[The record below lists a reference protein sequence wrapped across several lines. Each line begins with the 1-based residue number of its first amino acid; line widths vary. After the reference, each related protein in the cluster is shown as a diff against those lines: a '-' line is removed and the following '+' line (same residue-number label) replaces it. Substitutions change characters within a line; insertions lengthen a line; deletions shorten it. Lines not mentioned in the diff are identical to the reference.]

1 MSQVTGVSSSGGEP
15 TSVPELLGLQPNYR
29 RAAMF
34 RDIKDR
40 VLAMNNSSHVHPVLL
55 VDEAHLLSPDIL
67 AGIRLRVNFEIDSLN
82 ALTVILCGSEMLT
95 RKFGLSHAVADIENH
110 LVAGSTRAQSR
121 SGSYWLQCP
130 RHECISRQRECT
142 MTG

>member
-1 MSQVTGVSSSGGEP
+1 MSQVTGASSSGGEP

-67 AGIRLRVNFEIDSLN
+67 AGIRLLVNFEIDSLN

-95 RKFGLSHAVADIENH
+95 RKFGLSMLSRTSRTTSSRAALGPNPAAVVIGCNALAMSVSLASES
-110 LVAGSTRAQSR
+110 V
-121 SGSYWLQCP
+121 P
-130 RHECISRQRECT
+130 
-142 MTG
+142 